1 MMKKLVIVAIAS
13 FLTFAA
19 CHSKTQEFKAA
30 DGSVRATVTIGGD
43 DWHITD
49 ANGNEVVTDY
59 DSMRVVE
66 IGEDGHPMT
75 ICYHH
80 GDEEIWLQ
88 YYSTMVLRS
97 RGNTRN
103 GVREGLWTYYYA
115 NGTKQAQ
122 STFVGGMEEGEYVV
136 YRENGIP
143 YYRGTYHAGQRTG
156 TWEVYDPDGN
166 IVETKKYE

>member
-1 MMKKLVIVAIAS
+1 
-13 FLTFAA
+13 
-19 CHSKTQEFKAA
+19 
-30 DGSVRATVTIGGD
+30 
-43 DWHITD
+43 
-49 ANGNEVVTDY
+49 
-59 DSMRVVE
+59 
-66 IGEDGHPMT
+66 
-75 ICYHH
+75 
-80 GDEEIWLQ
+80 
-88 YYSTMVLRS
+88 MVLRS